1 MGSVSDDANDRNL
14 GLFSDLEAPSINDGV
29 VELTFKSSKQDGT
42 LFGAKTSPS
51 SSSSTSASSFW

>member
-29 VELTFKSSKQDGT
+29 VELTFKSSKQDGYVRR
-42 LFGAKTSPS
+42 LPISMLWPP
-51 SSSSTSASSFW
+51 